1 MRNFAEFKRRL
12 KEEAVFEVER
22 FLHNPGKCLLRVV
35 RVRTQD
41 VSTVRVDALGQLISE
56 KSSYLPFG
64 EVADWEFA
72 ENSAIRWET
81 DSSGNRVK
89 GCCCRFLS
97 AGERKAIDSATA
109 EQEAGKA

>member
-1 MRNFAEFKRRL
+1 MKNLAEFKRRL
-12 KEEAVFEVER
+12 KEEEVFEVER

-35 RVRTQD
+35 RVRSED
-41 VSTVRVDALGQLISE
+41 VLTVRVDALGELISE

-64 EVADWEFA
+64 KAADWEFA
-72 ENSAIRWET
+72 EDSAIRWET

-97 AGERKAIDSATA
+97 AEELAAIGSGTTGQGATRP
-109 EQEAGKA
+109 